1 MPHHVCLATCMQAL
15 SMVNKGDWGAEWF
28 ISQGVY
34 SAGPVSKLIN
44 DYGALC
50 RARGTVPKKVCPLSL
65 LFSPLSFSSLL
76 SFSVLLS
83 SVSFLSLS
91 SYTSLLHFSSLWG
104 ECASVLRIERP
115 LLF

>member
-1 MPHHVCLATCMQAL
+1 MQAL

-50 RARGTVPKKVCPLSL
+50 RARGTVPKKVCPPLLCPSL
-65 LFSPLSFSSLL
+65 L
-76 SFSVLLS
+76 FSVLLS
-83 SVSFLSLS
+83 SV
-91 SYTSLLHFSSLWG
+91 LLFSSLSFSPLFPPLFPSCLSLLTPLSCTFPLSDVLC
-104 ECASVLRIERP
+104 CAVL
-115 LLF
+115 